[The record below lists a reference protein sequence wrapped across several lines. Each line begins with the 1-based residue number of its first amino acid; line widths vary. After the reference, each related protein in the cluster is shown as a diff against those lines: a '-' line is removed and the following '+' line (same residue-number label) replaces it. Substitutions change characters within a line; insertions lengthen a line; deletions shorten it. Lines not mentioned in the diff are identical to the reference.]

1 MFEDTNEMKSSI
13 KAPRRKLILILRYIF
28 CFCIITGILFQ
39 TGCSLPPASSVQQ
52 YIVKRGELL
61 KNIRHHV
68 RSENIA
74 LSEDELAVNTLLERM
89 KADARSKQ
97 LPGKPWAAQY
107 FPLVKHNY
115 EQTELY
121 AFFKAMPKG
130 AILHIHPIA
139 MGDYRRLIHKITR
152 RPDTYVNRGKEHY
165 GSLAVFAENP
175 GKPWSKIMEERA
187 TLPQGVDKNSYDDN
201 LLSLITLDASDKK
214 LPDIWEEFGKVFSR
228 VYGLFTDENLWEDY
242 LYNSLKSY
250 VENDNVQHME
260 LRSHKPNQNTFRMY
274 RRILKRLENHGTDI
288 SLRIIYCD
296 SRARYPGESYDQF
309 QKRILD
315 SLHTAADLME
325 ANHDLLVGVDI
336 YAEEDKGAPASFM
349 APLMIEAQNY
359 SRKKY
364 GRDLPL
370 YLHDGESNLAV
381 RRYQDEKAF
390 SQPFPKPYNNNVID
404 AYLLDSQRVGHGI
417 SLWKIPKLSI
427 KYRDKGIALEICPV
441 SNQILGFVPDLRNH
455 PAVSLM
461 NNGVRIS
468 LNPDDPA
475 VFGYEG
481 VTFDYVVAC
490 LAWDLSLADLK
501 SLALDSLEDSAL
513 GEKEKRKSI
522 EKWKDSWRVF
532 IARFK

>member
-1 MFEDTNEMKSSI
+1 LILGHIFCSCIISGVLLLTGCFTPSLSSI
-13 KAPRRKLILILRYIF
+13 
-28 CFCIITGILFQ
+28 
-39 TGCSLPPASSVQQ
+39 QQ
-52 YIVKRGELL
+52 YSIRRAALFN
-61 KNIRHHV
+61 NIRHHL

-74 LSEDELAVNTLLERM
+74 LSEDELAVSTLLERM
-89 KADARSKQ
+89 KADARAKQ

-107 FPLVKHNY
+107 FPLVKHKY

-121 AFFKAMPKG
+121 AFLKAMPKG

-139 MGDYRRLIHKITR
+139 MGDCRRLVHKITG

-165 GSLAVFAENP
+165 GYLAIFANNP
-175 GKPWSKIMEERA
+175 GKPWTNIMEERGQA
-187 TLPQGVDKNSYDDN
+187 VDKKSYDEN
-201 LLSLITLDASDKK
+201 LLSLITLDASDKR
-214 LPDIWEEFGKVFSR
+214 LPDIWEEFGKIFSR
-228 VYGLFTDENLWEDY
+228 VFGLFREEGFWEDY
-242 LYNSLKSY
+242 LFSSLKSY
-250 VENDNVQHME
+250 VENDNIQHME
-260 LRSHKPNQNTFRMY
+260 LRSHKPDQNTFRMY
-274 RRILKRLENHGTDI
+274 RRILKRLHKDGTDI
-288 SLRIIYCD
+288 SLRIIYSD
-296 SRARYPGESYDQF
+296 SRERYPGETYNQF

-315 SLHTAADLME
+315 SLYTAADLME
-325 ANHDLLVGVDI
+325 ANPDLLVGVDV

-349 APLMIEAQNY
+349 APLMIQAQDY

-370 YLHDGESNLAV
+370 FLHDGESNLPV
-381 RRYQDEKAF
+381 RRYHDEKDFA
-390 SQPFPKPYNNNVID
+390 QPFPRKYNNNVID

-417 SLWKIPKLSI
+417 SLWKIPELSI
-427 KYRDKGIALEICPV
+427 KYRDKGMALEICPV
-441 SNQILGFVPDLRNH
+441 SNQMLGFVPDLRNH

-513 GEKEKRKSI
+513 GKNEKRKSI